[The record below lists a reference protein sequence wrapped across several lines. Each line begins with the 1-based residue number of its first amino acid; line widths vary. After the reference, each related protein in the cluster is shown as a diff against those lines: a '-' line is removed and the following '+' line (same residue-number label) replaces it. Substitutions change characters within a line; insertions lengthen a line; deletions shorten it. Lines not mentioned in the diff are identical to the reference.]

1 MTFFKESECLPHNIH
16 KNGLKNIDLNGKA
29 KTTEFLQ
36 TKTHT
41 KKQKPQ
47 QLRKLLQLWF
57 KVDDK
62 SMSIKGKKIDWTL

>member
-1 MTFFKESECLPHNIH
+1 MEK
-16 KNGLKNIDLNGKA
+16 LK
-29 KTTEFLQ
+29 LQ
-36 TKTHT
+36 NFYKQTHT

-62 SMSIKGKKIDWTL
+62 SMSIKGKKIDWIL